1 MLVMLSAV
9 DLVDAIV
16 LLPEP
21 EQHTTSQGHGSV
33 TLCEVQGVLAIF
45 SETSSFFWTAA
56 VAVFLFHDSRDSEQ
70 RPQCLWL
77 HSGTLWRF
85 LHVCGGGLLSP
96 PPTSIG

>member
-56 VAVFLFHDSRDSEQ
+56 VAVFLFHDSRDSEH
-70 RPQCLWL
+70 RWQC
-77 HSGTLWRF
+77 
-85 LHVCGGGLLSP
+85 CGDLQE
-96 PPTSIG
+96 TSHWFAAAVSVVAFGYPLAV